1 MSAAVGVYIP
11 TGWNTS
17 VEEVLTDA
25 GFTVVAIKSTQNGE
39 KVEHVCVRDGISIS
53 FFDIFL
59 PDDPSYRSAMG
70 FSKRKDA
77 AVLLSAQEALIQR
90 GALDDD
96 AYMQEWLKHRR

>member
-17 VEEVLTDA
+17 VEEVLTDT
-25 GFTVVAIKSTQNGE
+25 GFTVVTIKSTQNGE
-39 KVEHVCVRDGISIS
+39 KVEHVCTRDGVSIS

-59 PDDPSYRSAMG
+59 PDDPSYRSVMG
-70 FSKRKDA
+70 FSKRKDS
-77 AVLLSAQEALIQR
+77 AVLLSAQEAFIQR
-90 GALDDD
+90 GALDYD